1 MGIFNFFKKEDSV
14 KKQKLQHLANL
25 FYIALADGDMS
36 DSEQKKINEIREK
49 VGITVSEYNDLI
61 ESLLDGSYS
70 KKNDKIIS
78 PSSDDEAWDQFVEL
92 AGLVV
97 EDGRIDDKEI
107 KVLKML
113 STTMGFDEN
122 NEVIKGLE
130 AIQETFNST
139 DVNEKTE
146 ESFGMGWSNYE
157 LKAVHV
163 LAHGF
168 AYSYYP
174 FQEDGTATPDTRMG
188 VITEFM
194 QIRFRLANDIGSI
207 ENNKEWQ
214 LLMYEMI
221 DEPMDKKEAMNTLI
235 NLNIAKK
242 KEFLFL
248 IYMLVPSVITDIG
261 KTVIVDYQGKTIR
274 IIDGDDEFEKT
285 VKLYMELRSKYEKAI
300 QEKITS
306 NDEYKEI
313 YEEYCA
319 CLDNLGL

>member
-1 MGIFNFFKKEDSV
+1 MGIFNFFKKEDSI

-25 FYIALADGDMS
+25 FYIALADGEMS

-113 STTMGFDEN
+113 SATMGFDEN

-130 AIQETFNST
+130 AVQETFNST

-157 LKAVHV
+157 LKAVNV
-163 LAHGF
+163 YAHGF
-168 AYSYYP
+168 AFHYYP

-188 VITEFM
+188 VIAEFM

-214 LLMYEMI
+214 SIMYEMI

-248 IYMLVPSVITDIG
+248 IYMLVPSVIADMKG
-261 KTVIVDYQGKTIR
+261 KP
-274 IIDGDDEFEKT
+274 DDEVEKT
-285 VKLYMELRSKYEKAI
+285 VKLYIELRSTFEKAI

-306 NDEYKEI
+306 DDEYNEILKE
-313 YEEYCA
+313 YNT